1 MMLPTAPI
9 VAPPIAYIADDE
21 AERTTTL
28 LLARNTVI
36 ANFFDLC
43 ALSLPCPRVGGLP
56 VGVMLIARN
65 GQDHKLFR
73 IGAAVER
80 FLARQI

>member
-1 MMLPTAPI
+1 L
-9 VAPPIAYIADDE
+9 VG
-21 AERTTTL
+21 
-28 LLARNTVI
+28 ARRIFI

-43 ALSLPCPRVGGLP
+43 ALSIPCPRGDGLP

-80 FLARQI
+80 FLASQI